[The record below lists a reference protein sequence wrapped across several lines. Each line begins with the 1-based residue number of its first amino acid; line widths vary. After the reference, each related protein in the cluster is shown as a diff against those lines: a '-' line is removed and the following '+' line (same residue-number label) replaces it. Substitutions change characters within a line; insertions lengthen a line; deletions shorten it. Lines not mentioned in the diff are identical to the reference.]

1 MEVPDLENGFML
13 LNHNRA
19 NSWQTRIEAVLTK
32 TDHDGVEKYAYLSH
46 DCRSENVSEDPFTF
60 LQALKF
66 YDPFCVGVKPSQE
79 DLSRNR
85 SVKSIKLETDLL
97 AKTKSYDEFLKS
109 LLIKVKIQK
118 INDENFDRTLQLN
131 NKTNQFNFTTLR
143 LKQDE
148 LSEIIN
154 NQNNVNGILVQLPLP
169 KHIHEQT
176 ILDSINPN
184 KDVDGFHP
192 INYGKMTIGIDS
204 FIPATP
210 YGILELFK
218 RCKISLDGKKCLV
231 IGRSQIVGRPI
242 SILLSQSNEFCNA
255 TVTLAHSRTIDLDK
269 LALDSDVIISAIG
282 RPEFLKAEMVKEGA
296 IIIDV
301 GISRVK
307 DDSSKKGYKIVGDVD
322 FKNVS
327 KKASYI
333 TPVPGGVGPMTIA
346 MLLSNTLLACKN
358 ND

>member
-1 MEVPDLENGFML
+1 M
-13 LNHNRA
+13 
-19 NSWQTRIEAVLTK
+19 TII
-32 TDHDGVEKYAYLSH
+32 DGKKI
-46 DCRSENVSEDPFTF
+46 SEDILNEISLEVEQRTNKGYKTPH
-60 LQALKF
+60 LAAIL
-66 YDPFCVGVKPSQE
+66 VGDDGPSQTYVN
-79 DLSRNR
+79 S
-85 SVKSIKLETDLL
+85 
-97 AKTKSYDEFLKS
+97 
-109 LLIKVKIQK
+109 K
-118 INDENFDRTLQLN
+118 INACKEVGFKSSLFKYDN
-131 NKTNQFNFTTLR
+131 NITEEKL
-143 LKQDE
+143 LE
-148 LSEIIN
+148 EIGKIN
-154 NQNNVNGILVQLPLP
+154 NDDDIDGFIVQLPLP
-169 KHIHEQT
+169 NSINQEN
-176 ILDSINPN
+176 ILNCVNPN

-192 INYGKMTIGIDS
+192 LNYGKMTLGIDS
-204 FIPATP
+204 FVPATP
-210 YGILELFK
+210 HGILELIK
-218 RCKISLDGKKCLV
+218 RYKIDLNGKKCLV

-242 SILLSQSNEFCNA
+242 SILLSQSKEFCNA
-255 TVTLAHSRTIDLDK
+255 TVTLAHSRTLNLNELTLD
-269 LALDSDVIISAIG
+269 ADVIISAIG

>member
-1 MEVPDLENGFML
+1 M
-13 LNHNRA
+13 
-19 NSWQTRIEAVLTK
+19 TII
-32 TDHDGVEKYAYLSH
+32 DGKKI
-46 DCRSENVSEDPFTF
+46 SEDILNEISLEVKQRTNKGYKTPH
-60 LQALKF
+60 LAAIL
-66 YDPFCVGVKPSQE
+66 VGEDGPSQTYVN
-79 DLSRNR
+79 S
-85 SVKSIKLETDLL
+85 
-97 AKTKSYDEFLKS
+97 
-109 LLIKVKIQK
+109 K
-118 INDENFDRTLQLN
+118 INACKEVGFKSSLFKYDN
-131 NKTNQFNFTTLR
+131 NITEKKL
-143 LKQDE
+143 LE
-148 LSEIIN
+148 EIGKIN
-154 NQNNVNGILVQLPLP
+154 NDDDIDGFIVQLPLP
-169 KHIHEQT
+169 NSINQEN
-176 ILDSINPN
+176 ILNSVNPN